1 MLKRNVVRK
10 GCDTIQCPG
19 FHLIGLSGAQW
30 EMRLE
35 QCGER
40 GVEEKPGVQHGRREA
55 LGDLRVSVWA
65 IVGDRLPVW
74 MGEQCLDDDS
84 PGR

>member
-1 MLKRNVVRK
+1 
-10 GCDTIQCPG
+10 
-19 FHLIGLSGAQW
+19 
-30 EMRLE
+30 MRLE
-35 QCGER
+35 RCGQR
-40 GVEEKPGVQHGRREA
+40 GVEEKPGVRHGRREA
-55 LGDLRVSVWA
+55 LGDLRVSGWA